1 MTQPTSSQRFWTK
14 AADSLAGLTI
24 SGGGLLM
31 IGSLV
36 LIFLLIL
43 SESIPLFLP
52 PKAAA
57 HGTLPSPDRALAA
70 SADEYRDD
78 VAFLLP
84 RGTFRVI
91 ALKDGKTIK
100 ELPVPGL
107 EGRAASVT
115 AAARSIKG
123 GIGLGLSDGAAIVA
137 TIRWHSSFEGS
148 TRKVDLEVSAL
159 PRLALDPAGRALTRV
174 AFAEKDSGASAVA
187 ASSAPGVLLYGV
199 ASAEAGDVFSKDLS
213 ASLGG
218 ETVTS
223 LTFLDNGS
231 SLCVGTASGRIL
243 SIPLEDPKA
252 PGATE
257 TTAVNTDGT
266 PITVLETLV
275 GGQTLVAG
283 DARGRVTGLLR
294 IRNKADAEA
303 RKLLP
308 VKTFDGHSSAITAV
322 GASGRGKTFVSA
334 DEKGNLVVHFGT
346 NARTLARASVEGSVT
361 ALDVSPKATSFL
373 AMTVKG
379 LTDFTLDAPHPEI
392 SFGALFGK
400 QLYEGYDSPEYVW
413 QSSGSTDDFESKLS
427 LVPLIFGT
435 FKGTFYAMLFAVPI
449 GLAAALYTS
458 IFATP
463 RVKRFVKPIVEI
475 MAALPSVVLG
485 FLAGLWLAP
494 LIQKATVSTL
504 LLVPAIPIFVL
515 AGVFLFQLLPFE
527 TRQHVRPGQELFLV
541 IPLAVLGA
549 AVAWAA
555 GPFFERL
562 LFAGDFK
569 AWLLTS
575 SGLKYDARNSL
586 VIAFAMGFAVIPIIF
601 TISEDA
607 LSSVP
612 EHLKAASLALGA
624 SPWQTAIRVILPT
637 ASAGI
642 FSALMVGFGRAVGET
657 MIVLMATGN
666 TPILDWSIFNG
677 MRTLAANIAV
687 EIPEA
692 PQGGTLYR
700 VLFLAALLLFVV
712 TFLVNTLA
720 EALRQ
725 RLRRKYT
732 VI

>member
-1 MTQPTSSQRFWTK
+1 MSQPTVSQRFWTK
-14 AADSLAGLTI
+14 AADRLASLTI
-24 SGGGLLM
+24 STGGLLM
-31 IGSLV
+31 VGSLV
-36 LIFLLIL
+36 LIFLLIV
-43 SESIPLFLP
+43 SEAIPLFKA
-52 PKAAA
+52 PKATA
-57 HGTLPSPDRALAA
+57 HGRLATPPNALVA
-70 SADEYRDD
+70 SADEYRAD
-78 VAFLLP
+78 VSFLMPDGVL
-84 RGTFRVI
+84 RVV
-91 ALKDGKTIK
+91 ALADGKTVK
-100 ELPVPGL
+100 ELPVPGV
-107 EGRAASVT
+107 EGRTVT

-123 GIGLGLSDGAAIVA
+123 DLALGLSDGSAIVA
-137 TIRWHSSFEGS
+137 MPTWQSSFESGV
-148 TRKVDLEVSAL
+148 RRVNLEMKAL
-159 PRLALDPAGRALTRV
+159 PRLALDPAGRALARI
-174 AFAEKDSGASAVA
+174 AFAEKEFGAAAVA
-187 ASSAPGVLLYGV
+187 ASPAPDALLFGIASSEPGGVL
-199 ASAEAGDVFSKDLS
+199 AKDLS
-213 ASLGG
+213 AALGK
-218 ETVTS
+218 ETVTA
-223 LTFLDNGS
+223 LAFLDNGN
-231 SLCVGTASGRIL
+231 SLCVGTASGKIL
-243 SIPLEDPKA
+243 SIPVDDPKA
-252 PGATE
+252 PGPAE

-294 IRNKADAEA
+294 VRDKPDAEA

-308 VKTFDGHSSAITAV
+308 VKTFDGHSAAITAL

-334 DEKGNLVVHFGT
+334 DAKGNLVAHFGT
-346 NARTLARASVEGSVT
+346 NARTLARAAVDGTVT
-361 ALDVSPKATSFL
+361 GLDVSPKANSFL
-373 AMTVKG
+373 AMTSNG

-392 SFGALFGK
+392 SFAALFGK

-413 QSSGSTDDFESKLS
+413 QSSGATDDFESKLS

-435 FKGTFYAMLFAVPI
+435 LKGTFYAMLFAVPI

-458 IFATP
+458 VFATP
-463 RVKRFVKPIVEI
+463 KVKRFVKPIVEI

-504 LLVPAIPIFVL
+504 LLIPSIPLFVL

-527 TRQHVRPGQELFLV
+527 TRQHVRPGQELYLV
-541 IPLAVLGA
+541 LPLALLGA
-549 AVAWAA
+549 AFAWYT
-555 GPFFERL
+555 GPVVERL
-562 LFAGDFK
+562 LFSGDFK
-569 AWLLTS
+569 MWLLTS

-666 TPILDWSIFNG
+666 TPILDWNIFNG

-712 TFLVNTLA
+712 TFVVNTLA

>member
-1 MTQPTSSQRFWTK
+1 MTQTTSSQRFWTR
-14 AADSLAGLTI
+14 AWDRLASLTI
-24 SGGGLLM
+24 STGGLLM

-36 LIFLLIL
+36 LIFLLIV
-43 SESIPLFLP
+43 SEAIPLFAP
-52 PKAAA
+52 PKTAV
-57 HGTLPSPDRALAA
+57 HGKLPVPEHALLA

-78 VAFLLP
+78 VSFLLP
-84 RGTFRVI
+84 DGTLRVV
-91 ALKDGKTIK
+91 ALADGKTVK

-107 EGRAASVT
+107 EGHAVTVT

-123 GIGLGLSDGAAIVA
+123 EMALGLSDGSATVA
-137 TIRWHSSFEGS
+137 TVRWQSSFEGA
-148 TRKVDLEVSAL
+148 TRRVDLDVKAL
-159 PRLALDPAGRALTRV
+159 PRLALDPAGRALTRI
-174 AFAEKDSGASAVA
+174 AFSVQESGASRVVA
-187 ASSAPGVLLYGV
+187 SPVPGVLLYGV
-199 ASAEAGDVFSKDLS
+199 VSAEPGDVFSKDLS
-213 ASLGG
+213 AALGG
-218 ETVTS
+218 ESVTA
-223 LTFLDNGS
+223 LAFLDNGS
-231 SLCVGTASGRIL
+231 SLCVGTASGKIL

-252 PGATE
+252 PGVTE
-257 TTAVNTDGT
+257 TTALNKDGAPVT
-266 PITVLETLV
+266 ALETLV

-294 IRNKADAEA
+294 VRDKADAEA

-308 VKTFDGHSSAITAV
+308 VKTFDGHSAAITAV

-334 DEKGNLVVHFGT
+334 DENGGLVVHFGT
-346 NARTLARASVEGSVT
+346 NARTLARGSVDAPVA
-361 ALDVSPKATSFL
+361 ALDVSPKANSFL
-373 AMTVKG
+373 VMTTKDV
-379 LTDFTLDAPHPEI
+379 TDFTLDAPHPEI
-392 SFGALFGK
+392 SFAALFGK
-400 QLYEGYDSPEYVW
+400 QLYEGYDKPEYVW
-413 QSSGSTDDFESKLS
+413 QSSGATDDFESKLS

-435 FKGTFYAMLFAVPI
+435 LKGTFYAMLFAVPI

-458 IFATP
+458 VFATP
-463 RVKRFVKPIVEI
+463 KVKRFVKPIVEI

-504 LLVPAIPIFVL
+504 LLLPSIPLFVL

-541 IPLAVLGA
+541 IPLAVLG
-549 AVAWAA
+549 VLFAWTL
-555 GPFFERL
+555 GPFLERL

-575 SGLKYDARNSL
+575 SGLRYDARNSL

-666 TPILDWSIFNG
+666 TPILDWNIFNG

-700 VLFLAALLLFVV
+700 VLFLAALLLFVI

-725 RLRRKYT
+725 RLRKKYT

>member
-1 MTQPTSSQRFWTK
+1 MTQPNSSQRFWTK
-14 AADSLAGLTI
+14 AVDRLASLTI
-24 SGGGLLM
+24 STGGLLM

-36 LIFLLIL
+36 LIFLLIV
-43 SESIPLFLP
+43 SEAIPLFFAPKTAAHGKLVTP
-52 PKAAA
+52 PKA
-57 HGTLPSPDRALAA
+57 LVA
-70 SADEYRDD
+70 SADEYRND
-78 VAFLLP
+78 VSFLMPDGVL
-84 RGTFRVI
+84 RVV
-91 ALKDGKTIK
+91 ALANGKTVK
-100 ELPVPGL
+100 DLAVPGV
-107 EGRAASVT
+107 EGRAVT
-115 AAARSIKG
+115 SAARSIKG
-123 GIGLGLSDGAAIVA
+123 DMALGLSDGSAIVA
-137 TIRWHSSFEGS
+137 MPNWKSSFEGS
-148 TRKVDLEVSAL
+148 VRKVDLEVKAL
-159 PRLALDPAGRALTRV
+159 PRLALDPAGRALTRI
-174 AFAEKDSGASAVA
+174 AFAEKESGASTVA
-187 ASSAPGVLLYGV
+187 ASPSPDALLFGV
-199 ASAEAGDVFSKDLS
+199 ASSEPGDILAKDLS
-213 ASLGG
+213 AFLGT
-218 ETVTS
+218 ETVTA
-223 LTFLDNGS
+223 LAFLDNGN
-231 SLCVGTASGRIL
+231 SLCVGTASGKIL
-243 SIPLEDPKA
+243 SIPLADPKA
-252 PGATE
+252 PGAVEITL
-257 TTAVNTDGT
+257 VNTDGT

-294 IRNKADAEA
+294 VRDRADAEA

-308 VKTFDGHSSAITAV
+308 VKTFDGHTAAITAL

-334 DEKGNLVVHFGT
+334 DEKGRLVVHFGT
-346 NARTLARASVEGSVT
+346 NARTLARASVEGSVS
-361 ALDVSPKATSFL
+361 ALDVSPKANSFL
-373 AMTVKG
+373 AMTTAG

-392 SFGALFGK
+392 SYTALFGK

-413 QSSGSTDDFESKLS
+413 QSSGGTDDFESKLS

-435 FKGTFYAMLFAVPI
+435 LKGTFYAMLFAIPI

-458 IFATP
+458 VFATP

-504 LLVPAIPIFVL
+504 LLFPSIPIFVL
-515 AGVFLFQLLPFE
+515 GGVFLFQLLPFE

-541 IPLAVLGA
+541 LPLAILGA
-549 AVAWAA
+549 ALAWYA
-555 GPFFERL
+555 GPVVERVF
-562 LFAGDFK
+562 FAGDFK
-569 AWLLTS
+569 AWLLTGP
-575 SGLKYDARNSL
+575 GLKYDARNSL

-666 TPILDWSIFNG
+666 TPILEWNVFNG

-692 PQGGTLYR
+692 PQGGSLYR

-725 RLRRKYT
+725 RLRKKYT

>member
-1 MTQPTSSQRFWTK
+1 MSQPTSSQRFWTK
-14 AADSLAGLTI
+14 AVDRLASLTI
-24 SGGGLLM
+24 STGGLLM

-36 LIFLLIL
+36 LIFLLIV
-43 SESIPLFLP
+43 SEAIPLFIAPKTASHGKLATP
-52 PKAAA
+52 PKA
-57 HGTLPSPDRALAA
+57 LVA

-78 VAFLLP
+78 VSFLMPDGLL
-84 RGTFRVI
+84 RVV
-91 ALKDGKTIK
+91 ALADGRTVKD
-100 ELPVPGL
+100 LAVPGM
-107 EGRAASVT
+107 EGRTVT
-115 AAARSIKG
+115 AAVRSIKG
-123 GIGLGLSDGAAIVA
+123 DMALGLSDGSAIVA
-137 TIRWHSSFEGS
+137 MPKWQSSFEGGV
-148 TRKVDLEVSAL
+148 RKVDFDVKAL
-159 PRLALDPAGRALTRV
+159 PRLALDPAGRALTRI
-174 AFAEKDSGASAVA
+174 AFAEKESGASTV
-187 ASSAPGVLLYGV
+187 V
-199 ASAEAGDVFSKDLS
+199 ASPAPDALFFGIASCEPGDVITKDLS
-213 ASLGG
+213 AVLGK
-218 ETVTS
+218 ETVTA
-223 LTFLDNGS
+223 LAFLDNGN
-231 SLCVGTASGRIL
+231 SLCVGTASGKIL
-243 SIPLEDPKA
+243 SIPVEDSRV

-294 IRNKADAEA
+294 VRDNAEAEA

-308 VKTFDGHSSAITAV
+308 VKTFDGHSAAITAV

-346 NARTLARASVEGSVT
+346 NARTLARASVDGSVS
-361 ALDVSPKATSFL
+361 ALDVSPKANSFL
-373 AMTVKG
+373 AMTTKG

-392 SFGALFGK
+392 SFAALFGK

-413 QSSGSTDDFESKLS
+413 QSSGATDDFESKLS

-435 FKGTFYAMLFAVPI
+435 LKGTFYAMLFAVPI

-458 IFATP
+458 VFATP
-463 RVKRFVKPIVEI
+463 KVKRFVKPIVEI

-504 LLVPAIPIFVL
+504 LLVPSVPLFVL

-527 TRQHVRPGQELFLV
+527 TRQHVRPGHELFLV
-541 IPLAVLGA
+541 LPLALLGA
-549 AVAWAA
+549 LFAWFA
-555 GPFFERL
+555 GPFLEHV
-562 LFAGDFK
+562 LFGGDFK

-666 TPILDWSIFNG
+666 TPILDWNIFNG

-725 RLRRKYT
+725 RLRKKYT

>member
-1 MTQPTSSQRFWTK
+1 VDR
-14 AADSLAGLTI
+14 LAGLTI

-36 LIFLLIL
+36 LIFLLIV

-52 PKAAA
+52 PKTAA
-57 HGTLPSPDRALAA
+57 HGTLPAPGRALAA
-70 SADEYRDD
+70 SADEYRND

-84 RGTFRVI
+84 GGTFRVV
-91 ALKDGKTIK
+91 ALKDGTTIK

-107 EGRAASVT
+107 EGSGASVT

-137 TIRWHSSFEGS
+137 TMRWHSSFEGS

-159 PRLALDPAGRALTRV
+159 PRLALDPTGRALTRV

-187 ASSAPGVLLYGV
+187 ASSAPGVLLYGI
-199 ASAEAGDVFSKDLS
+199 ASGDAGDVFSKDLS
-213 ASLGG
+213 ALLGG

-223 LTFLDNGS
+223 LAFLDNGN
-231 SLCVGTASGRIL
+231 SLCVGTASGKIL

-252 PGATE
+252 PGAPE
-257 TTAVNTDGT
+257 ITAMNADSTSV
-266 PITVLETLV
+266 TVLETLV
-275 GGQTLVAG
+275 GGQSLVAG
-283 DARGRVTGLLR
+283 DARGRVLGLMR
-294 IRNKADAEA
+294 VRERPDAEA
-303 RKLLP
+303 RRLLP
-308 VKTFDGHSSAITAV
+308 LKTFDGHSAPVTAV
-322 GASGRGKTFVSA
+322 AASGRGKTFVSG
-334 DEKGNLVVHFGT
+334 DEKGGLIVHFGT
-346 NARTLARASVEGSVT
+346 NARTLARASVDAPVT
-361 ALDVSPKATSFL
+361 ALDVAPKANSFL
-373 AMTVKG
+373 AMTANG

-400 QLYEGYDSPEYVW
+400 QQYEGYDSPEYVW
-413 QSSGSTDDFESKLS
+413 QSSGGTDDFESKLS
-427 LVPLIFGT
+427 LVPLVFGT
-435 FKGTFYAMLFAVPI
+435 LKGTLYAMLFAIPI
-449 GLAAALYTS
+449 GVAAALYTS

-494 LIQKATVSTL
+494 LIQKATVSTI
-504 LLVPAIPIFVL
+504 LLVPAVPLFVL

-527 TRQHVRPGQELFLV
+527 RRQHVRPGQELFLV
-541 IPLAVLGA
+541 LPLALLGVLF
-549 AVAWAA
+549 AWHA
-555 GPFFERL
+555 GPFVERL
-562 LFAGDFK
+562 LFDGDFK

-575 SGLKYDARNSL
+575 SGLKYDARNNL

-666 TPILDWSIFNG
+666 TPVLDWSIFNG

-700 VLFLAALLLFVV
+700 VLFLAALLLFVI

>member
-14 AADSLAGLTI
+14 AVDRLAGLAI
-24 SGGGLLM
+24 SAGGLLM

-36 LIFLLIL
+36 LIFLLIV
-43 SESIPLFLP
+43 SEAIPLFVP

-57 HGTLPSPDRALAA
+57 HGTLPTPDRALVA
-70 SADEYRDD
+70 SADEYRND
-78 VAFLLP
+78 VSFLLP
-84 RGTFRVI
+84 DGTIRVV
-91 ALKDGKTIK
+91 ALADGKTIK

-107 EGRAASVT
+107 EGRGAWVT
-115 AAARSIKG
+115 AAARSIRG
-123 GIGLGLSDGAAIVA
+123 GIALGLSDGAAIVA
-137 TIRWHSSFEGS
+137 TTRWQSSFEGS

-187 ASSAPGVLLYGV
+187 ASSAPDVLLYGV

-213 ASLGG
+213 AALGG
-218 ETVTS
+218 ETVTALS
-223 LTFLDNGS
+223 FLDNGN
-231 SLCVGTASGRIL
+231 SLCVGTASGKIL

-252 PGATE
+252 PGTTE

-294 IRNKADAEA
+294 VRDKADAEA

-361 ALDVSPKATSFL
+361 ALDVSPKANSFL
-373 AMTVKG
+373 AMTAKG

-413 QSSGSTDDFESKLS
+413 QSSGATDDFESKLS

-435 FKGTFYAMLFAVPI
+435 LKGTFYAMLFAVPI

-458 IFATP
+458 VFATP

-504 LLVPAIPIFVL
+504 LLVPAIPLFVL

-541 IPLAVLGA
+541 IPLALLGVLF
-549 AVAWAA
+549 AWAL

-700 VLFLAALLLFVV
+700 VLFLAALLLFVI

>member
-14 AADSLAGLTI
+14 AGDRLARLTI
-24 SGGGLLM
+24 SAGGLLM

-36 LIFLLIL
+36 LIFLLIA
-43 SESIPLFLP
+43 SEAVPLFIP
-52 PKAAA
+52 PKTAL
-57 HGTLPSPDRALAA
+57 HGKLSAPPRALAA

-78 VAFLLP
+78 VAFLMPDGIL
-84 RGTFRVI
+84 RVV
-91 ALKDGKTIK
+91 ALADGKTAK
-100 ELPVPGL
+100 ELPVPGV
-107 EGRAASVT
+107 ESRTV
-115 AAARSIKG
+115 AAAVHSIKG
-123 GIGLGLSDGAAIVA
+123 DMALGLSDGSAVVA
-137 TIRWHSSFEGS
+137 MPTWQSSFEGGV
-148 TRKVDLEVSAL
+148 RKVDLVLRVL
-159 PRLALDPAGRALTRV
+159 PRLALDPAGRALMRI
-174 AFAEKDSGASAVA
+174 AFAEKESGASAVV
-187 ASSAPGVLLYGV
+187 ASPAPDTLLFGV
-199 ASAEAGDVFSKDLS
+199 ASSEPGEVITLDLS
-213 ASLGG
+213 AALGK
-218 ETVTS
+218 ETVTA
-223 LTFLDNGS
+223 LAFLDNGN
-231 SLCVGTASGRIL
+231 SLCVGTASGKIL
-243 SIPLEDPKA
+243 SIPVGDPKA
-252 PGATE
+252 PGPVE
-257 TTAVNTDGT
+257 TTVVNADGT
-266 PITVLETLV
+266 PITALETLV

-294 IRNKADAEA
+294 VRDRPDAEA

-308 VKTFDGHSSAITAV
+308 VKTFDGHSAAITAL

-334 DEKGNLVVHFGT
+334 DAEGGLVVHFGT
-346 NARTLARASVEGSVT
+346 NARTLARASVDGPVVT
-361 ALDVSPKATSFL
+361 LDVSPKANSFL
-373 AMTVKG
+373 VLTVQG

-392 SFGALFGK
+392 SFTSLFGK

-413 QSSGSTDDFESKLS
+413 QSSGATDDFESKLS

-435 FKGTFYAMLFAVPI
+435 LKGTFYAMLFAMPI

-458 IFATP
+458 VFATP
-463 RVKRFVKPIVEI
+463 KVKRFVKPIVEI

-494 LIQKATVSTL
+494 LIQRATVSTL
-504 LLVPAIPIFVL
+504 LLVPSIPLFVL
-515 AGVFLFQLLPFE
+515 TGVFLFQLLPFE
-527 TRQHVRPGQELFLV
+527 TRQHVRPGHELFLV
-541 IPLAVLGA
+541 LPLALLGVLF
-549 AVAWAA
+549 AWFA
-555 GPFFERL
+555 GPFLEHV
-562 LFAGDFK
+562 LFGGDFK

-666 TPILDWSIFNG
+666 TPILDWNVFNG

-700 VLFLAALLLFVV
+700 VLFLAALLLFAV

-720 EALRQ
+720 EGLRQ

>member
-14 AADSLAGLTI
+14 AWDRLASVTI
-24 SGGGLLM
+24 STGGLLM

-36 LIFLLIL
+36 LIFLLIV
-43 SESIPLFLP
+43 SEAIPLFAP
-52 PKAAA
+52 PKTAV
-57 HGTLPSPDRALAA
+57 HGKLPVPEHALLA

-78 VAFLLP
+78 VCFLLP
-84 RGTFRVI
+84 DGTLRVV
-91 ALKDGKTIK
+91 ALADGKTVK
-100 ELPVPGL
+100 ALPVPGL
-107 EGRAASVT
+107 EGRTVT

-123 GIGLGLSDGAAIVA
+123 EMALGLSDGSATVA
-137 TIRWHSSFEGS
+137 TVRWQSSFEGA
-148 TRKVDLEVSAL
+148 TRRVDLEVKAL
-159 PRLALDPAGRALTRV
+159 PRLTLDPAGRALTRI
-174 AFAEKDSGASAVA
+174 AFSVQESGASRVA
-187 ASSAPGVLLYGV
+187 ASPLPGVLLYGV
-199 ASAEAGDVFSKDLS
+199 ASAEPGDVFAKDLS
-213 ASLGG
+213 AALEGD
-218 ETVTS
+218 TVTA
-223 LTFLDNGS
+223 LTFLDNGN
-231 SLCVGTASGRIL
+231 SLCVGTASGKIL

-252 PGATE
+252 PGKTE
-257 TTAVNTDGT
+257 TTAVNTDAT
-266 PITVLETLV
+266 PVTALETLV

-294 IRNKADAEA
+294 VRDRADAEE
-303 RKLLP
+303 RRLKP
-308 VKTFDGHSSAITAV
+308 VKVFDGHSAAITAV

-334 DEKGNLVVHFGT
+334 DEKGGLVVHFGT
-346 NARTLARASVEGSVT
+346 NERTLARASVEDRVA
-361 ALDVSPKATSFL
+361 ALDVSPKANSFL
-373 AMTVKG
+373 ALTAAG

-392 SFGALFGK
+392 SFRSLFGK
-400 QLYEGYDSPEYVW
+400 QLYEGYDTPEYVW
-413 QSSGSTDDFESKLS
+413 QSSGATDDFESKLS

-435 FKGTFYAMLFAVPI
+435 LKGTFYAMLFAVPI

-458 IFATP
+458 VFATP
-463 RVKRFVKPIVEI
+463 RVKRFVKPIIEI

-504 LLVPAIPIFVL
+504 LLVPAIPLFVL

-541 IPLAVLGA
+541 IPLALLGA
-549 AVAWAA
+549 FAAWTL

-666 TPILDWSIFNG
+666 TPILDWNIFNG

-725 RLRRKYT
+725 RLRKKYT